1 MTPAWLRA
9 RHARI
14 ICESAHNVV
23 AVVPANFLRRISSCD
38 ETFMKNFLA
47 QREFTP
53 NFLIRP
59 KNFFEHRVPRPQ
71 IVHGSDMTKGR
82 TVTKLALTAAMTA
95 AILSSGLAMSANAQ
109 ENHYMSGQQVI
120 GEKGAR

>member
-1 MTPAWLRA
+1 
-9 RHARI
+9 
-14 ICESAHNVV
+14 
-23 AVVPANFLRRISSCD
+23 
-38 ETFMKNFLA
+38 MKNFLA

-120 GEKGAR
+120 GEKGARIGNQCWVETWGSGSSYFGYWTACEQPKVSKR